1 MADLSDNFINSI
13 CFALALL
20 YLALQAWRLARPFW
34 AMRFEGKLAQLKKL
48 MADNGLT
55 FTEKELR
62 RAVPADYAIN
72 TLLHRELTDAREIEC
87 RSAFRRSLALFA
99 AALLLTMGLGFFLFR
114 PHGRFLRER
123 PRPSGARNRHRGLR
137 PLPRIEDTL
146 LRCRPNGRKES
157 RGHLTYAFAGNTG
170 SPFTVCSRFLMSR
183 PGASP
188 KSCLY
193 SRENCVGL
201 SYPTA

>member
-87 RSAFRRSLALFA
+87 RSAFRRALALFA
-99 AALLLTMGLGFFLFR
+99 AALLLTMGLGFFYSDPMAASYTSDLVLLALATVIAACAR
-114 PHGRFLRER
+114 YRVLKILYYVADRMDEKKPE
-123 PRPSGARNRHRGLR
+123 GA
-137 PLPRIEDTL
+137 
-146 LRCRPNGRKES
+146 
-157 RGHLTYAFAGNTG
+157 
-170 SPFTVCSRFLMSR
+170 
-183 PGASP
+183 
-188 KSCLY
+188 
-193 SRENCVGL
+193 
-201 SYPTA
+201 

>member
-87 RSAFRRSLALFA
+87 RSSFSVKV
-99 AALLLTMGLGFFLFR
+99 
-114 PHGRFLRER
+114 
-123 PRPSGARNRHRGLR
+123 R
-137 PLPRIEDTL
+137 PLSVMSFLSCANLPSNRMAQK
-146 LRCRPNGRKES
+146 GRA
-157 RGHLTYAFAGNTG
+157 RRHA
-170 SPFTVCSRFLMSR
+170 CSAR
-183 PGASP
+183 
-188 KSCLY
+188 
-193 SRENCVGL
+193 
-201 SYPTA
+201 